1 MIRPFAALAFLALG
15 LGAAIAQDAAPA
27 AATPEVVVNP
37 TAPLTVSPKQ
47 ANMLTGFYATQ
58 AVIEICALTIDP
70 AILAGMDADR
80 QRLELALGMDVATA
94 DQAYAQV
101 KSDVRP
107 PRPIAPTAAPIAS
120 ASTPSPP
127 STRPCQP
134 PQLHLP
140 PVNRPLPRHRQP
152 SPPSS
157 HRGPEHQQSHSRES
171 GNLLFTRRSVPYS
184 SVRGIPDRDAG
195 DRGAPHWPRVPA
207 RW

>member
-27 AATPEVVVNP
+27 AAAPGVVVNP

-58 AVIEICALTIDP
+58 AVIDICALTIDP

-101 KSDVRP
+101 KSDVETTTPDCAEGSTDRLGVDAVTAIYSALP
-107 PRPIAPTAAPIAS
+107 PAAAAPA
-120 ASTPSPP
+120 TP
-127 STRPCQP
+127 
-134 PQLHLP
+134 
-140 PVNRPLPRHRQP
+140 
-152 SPPSS
+152 
-157 HRGPEHQQSHSRES
+157 
-171 GNLLFTRRSVPYS
+171 
-184 SVRGIPDRDAG
+184 A
-195 DRGAPHWPRVPA
+195 VPA
-207 RW
+207 Q